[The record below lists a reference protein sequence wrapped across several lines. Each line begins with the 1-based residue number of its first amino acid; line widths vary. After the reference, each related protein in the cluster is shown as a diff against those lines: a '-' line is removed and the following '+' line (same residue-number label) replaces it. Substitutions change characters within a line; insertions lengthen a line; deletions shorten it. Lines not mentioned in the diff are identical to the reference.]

1 MFPGFI
7 IFRVFGLDILKTYS
21 DSQPF
26 THIDKSEELSSK
38 TCITLSGTFLCCP
51 YITSTWNF
59 LMWLC
64 LNTPDRRIFLQLQG
78 NLPTFSILRK
88 LEYMLFFFVEK
99 RKRIHFCHF
108 RCPRRRNCWSAIFFM
123 SLSSAWHFQFGA
135 IANNRKLVWSK
146 AEKYSDSLTSRI
158 YKPEK

>member
-7 IFRVFGLDILKTYS
+7 NFRVFGLDILKTYS

-78 NLPTFSILRK
+78 NLPTFSILSK
-88 LEYMLFFFVEK
+88 LEYMLFFLWKKESEFIFAISAAPADVIAEAQYFS
-99 RKRIHFCHF
+99 RVFHQRDTSSLVLSQITANSYD
-108 RCPRRRNCWSAIFFM
+108 RRLKSIQTR
-123 SLSSAWHFQFGA
+123 
-135 IANNRKLVWSK
+135 
-146 AEKYSDSLTSRI
+146 
-158 YKPEK
+158 

>member
-26 THIDKSEELSSK
+26 THIDKSGELSSK

-78 NLPTFSILRK
+78 NLPTFSILSK
-88 LEYMLFFFVEK
+88 LEYMLFFLWKKESEFIFAISAAPADVIAEAQYFSWVF
-99 RKRIHFCHF
+99 H
-108 RCPRRRNCWSAIFFM
+108 PRDTSSLVLSQITANSYDRRLKSI
-123 SLSSAWHFQFGA
+123 QT
-135 IANNRKLVWSK
+135 R
-146 AEKYSDSLTSRI
+146 
-158 YKPEK
+158 